1 LIQADEPGLAPG
13 FFAVQNDPAIVFS
26 NPESVVF
33 DE

>member
-1 LIQADEPGLAPG
+1 MNPAWRRV